1 MIRPD
6 KIIVGI
12 DFKKLTNTIISYS
25 IWLSNVINCKK
36 LSLFHILEYNL
47 TPPSYLV
54 PYINKE
60 MEKIKKKLDILAET
74 IEKYSLHVDIKVIFG
89 RLIESINNLSKE
101 ENVFMVLG
109 FKSYVTRPSTSERI
123 LRGVKVPIL
132 LVQSDELKEITPEEI
147 TISQILCPID
157 FSKNSLRAL
166 EIAKEISKKIK
177 AKLLIAHVVPENK
190 IRGIIEDPQGVNKY
204 LDYLKEEA
212 DYEMKKL
219 AEGYDYEVLIG
230 VPADEILKKTKR
242 VDLVIIG
249 SKGRSYVE
257 AILVGSV
264 AEAVIKN
271 SHKTVLLVP

>member
-1 MIRPD
+1 MISPD

-47 TPPSYLV
+47 IPPSYLV

-60 MEKIKKKLDILAET
+60 TEKIKKKLDILAET
-74 IEKYSLHVDIKVIFG
+74 IERYSLHVDIKVIFG

-123 LRGVKVPIL
+123 LRGVKVPVL
-132 LVQSDELKEITPEEI
+132 VVQSEELKEIKPEEI
-147 TISQILCPID
+147 TISQILCPVD

-177 AKLLIAHVVPENK
+177 ANLLIVHVVPENK
-190 IRGIIEDPQGVNKY
+190 IRGMIEDPEGVNKY

-230 VPADEILKKTKR
+230 VPAGEILKKTQS
-242 VDLVIIG
+242 VDLIIIG

-271 SHKTVLLVP
+271 SNKTVLLIP